1 MCVCFFQICQRFFFR
16 NQLKRT
22 AFELGFVGQI
32 IVSDLETQTIGI
44 IVNVCIFK
52 QQKILIYREFNKT
65 LILVIIWYAV
75 QSINVL
81 KLFKN

>member
-1 MCVCFFQICQRFFFR
+1 M
-16 NQLKRT
+16 T
-22 AFELGFVGQI
+22 FELSFVGQI
-32 IVSDLETQTIGI
+32 MVSDLETQIIGI
-44 IVNVCIFK
+44 VVNVCIFK

-65 LILVIIWYAV
+65 SILVTIRYVV